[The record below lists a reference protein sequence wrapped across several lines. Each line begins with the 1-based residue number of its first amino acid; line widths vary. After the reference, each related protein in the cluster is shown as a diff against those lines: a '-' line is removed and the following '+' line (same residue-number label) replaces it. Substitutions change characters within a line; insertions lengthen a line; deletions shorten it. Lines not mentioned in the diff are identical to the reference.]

1 MDEAELLFTG
11 ILNCDRQGLYLN
23 RKAILRK
30 AQARVIGQALR
41 RRMKGE
47 PLQYILG
54 KTEFMGMEFRV
65 GPGVFIPRP
74 ETEILVE
81 KVIDLVTSHKSEV
94 TGLNILDIGTGS
106 GNIAISLAKFLK
118 NCTVVAM
125 DISQEAIL
133 VAKNNAIL
141 NKVEREVDFINQDF
155 FNLRPATCNLRPFSF
170 NLIVSNPPYIP
181 TGEIDGLQPE
191 ISYEPRLALDGG
203 SDGLDF
209 YRRIIRESGDYLEK
223 GGFLI
228 MEMGFNQYPRIEE
241 IFRDLGKFDIIE
253 AIRDYNHINRVVIA
267 QYVSSAE
274 G

>member
-11 ILNCDRQGLYLN
+11 ILNCDRQGLYFN

-74 ETEILVE
+74 ETEVLVE
-81 KVIDLVTSHKSEV
+81 TAVRIVLQCSSAPVPQ
-94 TGLNILDIGTGS
+94 LRILDLCTGS
-106 GNIAISLAKFLK
+106 GCIAVSLAKMLPDLEVTATDVSP
-118 NCTVVAM
+118 CALQTAR
-125 DISQEAIL
+125 E
-133 VAKNNAIL
+133 NARSHNVTI
-141 NKVEREVDFINQDF
+141 NFIQS
-155 FNLRPATCNLRPFSF
+155 NLFAACELRVTTYE
-170 NLIVSNPPYIP
+170 LIICNPPYVAAA
-181 TGEIDGLQPE
+181 EINNLQPE

-203 SDGLDF
+203 TDGLDF

-241 IFRDLGKFDIIE
+241 IFRDSGKFDIIE